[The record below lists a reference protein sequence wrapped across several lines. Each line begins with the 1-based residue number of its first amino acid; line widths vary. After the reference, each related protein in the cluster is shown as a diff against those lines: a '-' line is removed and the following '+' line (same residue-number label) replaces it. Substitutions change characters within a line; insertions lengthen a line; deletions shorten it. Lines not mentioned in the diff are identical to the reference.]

1 MLNSFLSQWKWLM
14 KLPNK
19 PPLFQMYHMDPQAL
33 GDLKRTKNCSF
44 HIEGVQM
51 HQDNLRFLVSR
62 GCCCKPAFEHLGFY
76 LLAGTVQSL
85 TSALK
90 ALICYL
96 WLLRWLLGKQDK
108 CHRGLECNFEGRQ
121 STEIHESRDIQVHT
135 DSASTQKRG
144 SKHTQASWFWNQCLA
159 SQPRGWRQQQRPK
172 DSEAMILNYLQCA
185 LCGCPCDCCPYK

>member
-1 MLNSFLSQWKWLM
+1 M

-33 GDLKRTKNCSF
+33 GDLKRTKKPCSF
-44 HIEGVQM
+44 HKEGTQM
-51 HQDNLRFLVSR
+51 HGANLPFLVSR
-62 GCCCKPAFEHLGFY
+62 RCCCKPAFEHLAFY

-108 CHRGLECNFEGRQ
+108 CHRGLECNLEGRQ
-121 STEIHESRDIQVHT
+121 STEIHESRNIQVHT

-144 SKHTQASWFWNQCLA
+144 SKPQLKIKTIINFY
-159 SQPRGWRQQQRPK
+159 QRK
-172 DSEAMILNYLQCA
+172 REMFKKRSKL
-185 LCGCPCDCCPYK
+185 